1 MEISHLM
8 RDYAVM
14 DKPTVPASFDYSRI
28 PDMPAS
34 VFVAPLKRPP
44 GLGDDWL
51 EPAQRKYSVAEH
63 RIWDELYQRQIGLM
77 PGHACREFMRGL
89 ERLDLGRGGCR
100 ARRPGC

>member
-1 MEISHLM
+1 M
-8 RDYAVM
+8 RDHGAM

-63 RIWDELYQRQIGLM
+63 RTWDELSISAAA
-77 PGHACREFMRGL
+77 ACRTS
-89 ERLDLGRGGCR
+89 
-100 ARRPGC
+100 AR